1 NTALIRRSFLAK
13 KHLAGCILKK
23 GHVLTGP
30 FFNCL
35 ELISIVTQTV
45 IRNHKCCHRFY
56 NDDGSGY
63 DTRVMTAFARNG
75 GFVTRLIEGVLIAH
89 YRSYRFE
96 GNLESNVHAV
106 RYSTLN
112 PS

>member
-1 NTALIRRSFLAK
+1 KTSCRMHI
-13 KHLAGCILKK
+13 KK
-23 GHVLTGP
+23 GTSINRSL
-30 FFNCL
+30 FNCL
-35 ELISIVTQTV
+35 ELISIVTQKV

-63 DTRVMTAFARNG
+63 NTRVMTTFARNG